1 MGDTH
6 LVTLAD
12 GRRVAYADHGDPAG
26 PTVLACHGT
35 PGCRL
40 DEPTVELAT
49 RMGYRLVV
57 PDRPGFGQSDPMPGR
72 TLLDW
77 PADAA
82 GLLDTLGVGSFAVTG
97 GSGGGPYAIACGV
110 VLSDRVS
117 RVALVAPAEP
127 ADAPRH
133 GFVPHEESA
142 LRARGETMAR
152 LLREDPDGF
161 WALVTPDL
169 SETDRQQEEAMDQ
182 AMKDQAVAVFREAFR
197 QGADAYVEDHLLV
210 GGPWSDLLARLT
222 RPTRIWQGDDD
233 NNVPNESTRW
243 LAARIPGAELE
254 VLGGVG
260 HGMTDDVWPEM
271 FGWLTGRPR

>member
-1 MGDTH
+1 
-6 LVTLAD
+6 
-12 GRRVAYADHGDPAG
+12 
-26 PTVLACHGT
+26 
-35 PGCRL
+35 
-40 DEPTVELAT
+40 
-49 RMGYRLVV
+49 MGYRLVV
-57 PDRPGFGQSDPMPGR
+57 PDRPGFGQSDPLPGR

-77 PADAA
+77 PADATR
-82 GLLDTLGVGSFAVTG
+82 LLDTLGVGSFAVTG

-110 VLSDRVS
+110 ALGDRVT
-117 RVALVAPAEP
+117 RLALVSPAEP

-142 LRARGETMAR
+142 LRARGERMAR

-169 SETDRQQEEAMDQ
+169 SETDREQEEAMDQ

-197 QGADAYVEDHLLV
+197 QGADAYVEDQLLV
-210 GGPWSDLLARLT
+210 GGPWSDLLPRLS
-222 RPTRIWQGDDD
+222 RPTRIWQGEDD

-243 LAARIPGAELE
+243 LAARIPAAELE

-260 HGMTDDVWPEM
+260 HSMSDDVWPEIS
-271 FGWLTGRPR
+271 GWLTGRPR